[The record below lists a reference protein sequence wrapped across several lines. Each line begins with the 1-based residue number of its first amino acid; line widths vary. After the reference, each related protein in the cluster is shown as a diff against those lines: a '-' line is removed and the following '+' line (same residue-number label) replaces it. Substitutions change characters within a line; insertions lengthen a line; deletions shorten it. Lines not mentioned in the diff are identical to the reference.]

1 MDIESF
7 VARLDSTHELPS
19 GISARCPA
27 HDDHVSS
34 LMVDTGRDGGIVVKC
49 HAGCQTVDILRALG
63 LSFKDIMGS
72 PIRVAL
78 YEYRDEQGELRYAVE
93 RWANP
98 KTFRCVPG
106 LPAPAQ
112 RILYQAAAL
121 AWARTT
127 GETVYVVEGE
137 KDVHSLMDLG
147 LIATCNAGGAGV
159 WLPGYSEQL
168 RGCVVIV
175 VADNDVPGRAHA
187 RSVAA
192 ALRGYAREVS
202 TVVPMVGKDV
212 TDMLESGYGIEG
224 LDPLPEHEEIMS
236 YVAADVPSRKVSWAW
251 HNYFPLGKLSLVEGD
266 PGDGKSI
273 MTIDLAARWSTGAP
287 MPDGTNGAG
296 PWPVILV
303 SAEDDKED
311 TIRPRLEAAGAKLS
325 DVHLITHGI
334 TADQPFEF
342 GSGLVRV
349 EYLARTTGARAIFFD
364 PLMAF
369 IGGDTDT
376 HNDSSVRRALQPL
389 KALAERTRAA
399 VIAVRHLNK
408 GGQGTKAIYRGGGS
422 IAFTGAARATFLVT
436 ADRND
441 PANKVFAAV
450 KTNLARRPP
459 SLAYRVESNAED
471 IPYIVWGGVV
481 GVDAQGALDGPP
493 RMSEASEEAS
503 EDRSRK
509 RSKRRADEEFVVNLL
524 SELDGEESLSLPDIV
539 EAAEGQGLANKR
551 RLSEALLA
559 INAEK
564 VFGAGGAR
572 DVRYRLRRVDEGG
585 HSSSPR
591 FPVSQPG
598 VAVVSTT
605 PEPRKRGNGE
615 TESVISGTIV
625 DSSTTDSDQDSA
637 LESLPLECQI
647 CLSTD
652 PGVGRYGKPYWTVRC
667 PAHNPFTYAGDR

>member
-72 PIRVAL
+72 PTRVAL

-121 AWARTT
+121 AWARAT

-325 DVHLITHGI
+325 DVHLITHGV
-334 TADQPFEF
+334 TADLPFEF
-342 GSGLVRV
+342 SSGLQRV

-509 RSKRRADEEFVVNLL
+509 REKRRICEEWLV
-524 SELDGEESLSLPDIV
+524 
-539 EAAEGQGLANKR
+539 
-551 RLSEALLA
+551 ALLA
-559 INAEK
+559 DGDPLAFPEIAEA
-564 VFGAGGAR
+564 GALEGFTKRQLRDALDGVHAEQVRGSGGNR
-572 DVRYRLRRVDEGG
+572 STRWTLQRVSGVDSIPTS
-585 HSSSPR
+585 H
-591 FPVSQPG
+591 FPTFHPG
-598 VAVVSTT
+598 VAVVSGTQIAESGKVGT
-605 PEPRKRGNGE
+605 REP
-615 TESVISGTIV
+615 VITGTIV
-625 DSSTTDSDQDSA
+625 DASTTDGDQDA
-637 LESLPLECQI
+637 VLESLPLECQV
-647 CLSTD
+647 CASTD